1 MAASASVLASCP
13 KLQVF
18 VIWSCTRAEA
28 CSSLTKFEQCNTLAE
43 LCVWRGLIVLF
54 LLLFLE
60 TLPSLRCCVLPISSI
75 ASLHFIS
82 GIMVK
87 KTKKNKTCTDSSI
100 SFSTVVISF
109 LTVYCLHL
117 ASASFLDYWKRQYY
131 NIYDRY
137 QYNILASSYFS
148 VLVLY

>member
-1 MAASASVLASCP
+1 MAASASVLASCQSCRFLWFEAADGL
-13 KLQVF
+13 KLALRLQDL
-18 VIWSCTRAEA
+18 SNA
-28 CSSLTKFEQCNTLAE
+28 TL
-43 LCVWRGLIVLF
+43 LQSCVWRGLIVLF